1 MLAALIW
8 TLFLASEE
16 LVLLAPEEPV
26 DDADTLLNFE
36 GMFAVE
42 GSNDLLEGGVS
53 GEDTLDVVNPLK
65 DTGHEPTYLAG
76 ETHGQMR
83 EAMLQHQGLTAQ
95 QNGFTMGLSTIAIAM
110 GFMSEAV
117 LLGNQRKVLE
127 SLKELGFT
135 GYSQDEQDTAGLDIA
150 ADSED
155 GNAILAMLA
164 DFLGIELSHDT
175 EVAEATDAA
184 SEAAL
189 MQQELTHFTDDILT
203 VNEVLPSVKTAA
215 LLALHDENIDAE
227 MPVDPADRPS
237 KTQDTQDDD
246 ILTAET
252 AQDITVLSLSE
263 AVQVWQQGQLEEFQL
278 GQTTI
283 KASFD
288 ISDTDAF
295 ALFSWIDT
303 TSELHGATNLNEFN
317 DLAQRLMD
325 FFQSKGSDIGFI
337 EQRDRFIAIDR
348 EAVKNGE
355 VDYIEW
361 ETDDGKVISL
371 IGLQSD
377 FHEFDMIA

>member
-53 GEDTLDVVNPLK
+53 DQDTLDAANPLK
-65 DTGHEPTYLAG
+65 DTGHEPTHLAG

-135 GYSQDEQDTAGLDIA
+135 GYSQDEQDTTGLDIA

-164 DFLGIELSHDT
+164 DFLGIDLSHDT
-175 EVAEATDAA
+175 EVAEAADAD

-189 MQQELTHFTDDILT
+189 MQQELTHFTDSILT
-203 VNEVLPSVKTAA
+203 VNEVLPSVKAAA

-237 KTQDTQDDD
+237 KTQDIQDDD
-246 ILTAET
+246 ILTAEI
-252 AQDITVLSLSE
+252 AQDTTVLSLSE
-263 AVQVWQQGQLEEFQL
+263 AVQVWQQGQ
-278 GQTTI
+278 TTV

-288 ISDTDAF
+288 MSDTDVF
-295 ALFSWIDT
+295 ALFDWSDT
-303 TSELHGATNLNEFN
+303 ASGAHAAKNLEQF
-317 DLAQRLMD
+317 DELAQRLID

-337 EQRDRFIAIDR
+337 EQANGFIAVDR
-348 EAVKNGE
+348 GAITGGK
-355 VDYIEW
+355 VDYIQW
-361 ETDDGKVISL
+361 ETGDGKLIGL